1 MLVQVAPPSRK
12 WHRWALLLLVARVVQ
27 VEQALADALLQVQG
41 VLHGLE
47 AALLLSGLGHPDVE
61 EGDAAAV
68 PVQQEHQALGPLA
81 VLVGAQQELGDK
93 SAVTLVVVQGAG
105 PGQARKTVE
114 L

>member
-1 MLVQVAPPSRK
+1 MAQVG
-12 WHRWALLLLVARVVQ
+12 VAGVSGQLVQ

-47 AALLLSGLGHPDVE
+47 AALPLSGLGHPDVE

-81 VLVGAQQELGDK
+81 VLVGAQQELGD
-93 SAVTLVVVQGAG
+93 VLQGHLVVVVQGAG
-105 PGQARKTVE
+105 PGQALEGLVE